1 MKKLPVGVEFFTRII
16 ENDYYYVDKTGLI
29 RDLLNSGTTVT
40 LFTRPRRF
48 GKSLNMDMLK
58 TFFQIGTDIS
68 LFDGLAISKEK
79 ELCRKYQGK
88 FPVISLSL
96 KDIDGI
102 TFQDFI
108 DILGIVIRE
117 SVYPFKRLLL
127 QSDNLDDSEKRDVE
141 HIMTG
146 KFESKADL
154 TLSLK
159 MLTRF
164 LYQHY
169 GKKAVVIIDE
179 YDVPLDKAYQKG
191 FYDEMVT
198 VIRQLFSSVLKTN
211 AYLEFAVLT
220 GCLRVSR
227 ESIFT
232 GLNNFEVRTISD
244 NKFSEYFGFTNNE
257 VRDMLEYYGFSD
269 KYSLFKEWYN
279 GYRFGNTEV
288 YCPWD
293 VINQC
298 KSLYDDKNAAMKPYW
313 VNSSGNSIVRNI
325 IKNGS
330 GRTKSQLE
338 ALVHGDS
345 IRQEIIQELTYSDL
359 NDTSNEMVNL
369 WSILYTTGYL
379 TDACAP
385 SGDIHTLVIPNL
397 EIYKIYEKQILPLY
411 KEKVVKSSTQWEQF
425 CMAVAEG
432 DALKMEELIN
442 WFLFSQVSIRDT
454 YYRKDIKENFY
465 HGFLLQT
472 LSINDLWYVRSNI
485 ESGTGYPDIL
495 VEDEKAKTG
504 WVFELKYAEDKE
516 KSGEQDKNLGQA
528 CNEAIQQI
536 KDNGYTSILKKDGME
551 TIYISGV
558 AFCRKKCK
566 IICEQE
572 K

>member
-1 MKKLPVGVEFFTRII
+1 MKKLPIGVEFFTRII
-16 ENDYYYVDKTGLI
+16 EDDYYYVDKTGLI

-79 ELCRKYQGK
+79 ELCGKYQGK
-88 FPVISLSL
+88 FPVISISL

-127 QSDNLDDSEKRDVE
+127 QSDNLDDSEKKDVE

-211 AYLEFAVLT
+211 AYLELAVLT

-298 KSLYDDKNAAMKPYW
+298 KSLYDDKNAAMKLYW
-313 VNSSGNSIVRNI
+313 VNSSSNSIVRNI

-432 DALKMEELIN
+432 DALKMEESIN

-516 KSGEQDKNLGQA
+516 KSGEQDKKLGQA

-572 K
+572 E